1 MPKRNWIKGVR
12 RKRNKTY
19 AERFID
25 RAMNDGAERTSANI
39 ISTILDYIDNSDRM
53 ITYNFVPSRG
63 KVTSYLRTS
72 GRYRLVKPASSKHSA
87 VYVKKYLCKTCDGS
101 GFIHHD
107 NCSECNSDGSEEE

>member
-1 MPKRNWIKGVR
+1 MPKRNWINGVR

-25 RAMNDGAERTSANI
+25 RAMNDGEERTSANI
-39 ISTILDYIDNSDRM
+39 ISAILDYIDNADRM

-72 GRYRLVKPASSKHSA
+72 GRYILIKPASSKHSA
-87 VYVKKYLCKTCDGS
+87 VYVKIHLCESCDGS
-101 GFIHHD
+101 GFVNHD
-107 NCSECNSDGSEEE
+107 NCSECNSGEEE